1 MTTCL
6 MCLFYNVP
14 LEGHIK
20 QAKLFKKYVSIY
32 EDKISESI
40 VMYNLIYNHKKGC
53 EWKWI
58 RRTKSILH
66 WQIKLVVTKQH
77 FILHWQIKLIVTK
90 QHFILHWQIK
100 LVVTKQHFILH
111 WQIKSL
117 VVVTK
122 QHFIL
127 HWQIKSPVVVTK
139 QHFILFTVPLLMN
152 NLLWFLL

>member
-1 MTTCL
+1 

-20 QAKLFKKYVSIY
+20 QARLFKKYVSVY

-66 WQIKLVVTKQH
+66 
-77 FILHWQIKLIVTK
+77 
-90 QHFILHWQIK
+90 
-100 LVVTKQHFILH
+100 
-111 WQIKSL
+111 
-117 VVVTK
+117 
-122 QHFIL
+122 
-127 HWQIKSPVVVTK
+127 
-139 QHFILFTVPLLMN
+139 
-152 NLLWFLL
+152 